1 MASMNRGTSILLHA
15 LHQFEQAAEDA
26 SLDAEAKAMTG
37 LGSFDSIN
45 VIARKWHRKYDRG
58 DKKRLADFAE
68 LRGWQTRWLAAARR
82 VDHAALRPGVEQFE
96 KDLRV
101 EIRDDS

>member
-1 MASMNRGTSILLHA
+1 MNRGTSILLHA
-15 LHQFEQAAEDA
+15 LHQFEQAVEDT

-58 DKKRLADFAE
+58 DKKRLADFSE
-68 LRGWQTRWLAAARR
+68 LRGWQTRWLAAARKL
-82 VDHAALRPGVEQFE
+82 DHPALLQGIEQFE
-96 KDLRV
+96 ADLKV
-101 EIRDDS
+101 VIE